1 LKMNCEKMSAFIS
14 DYYDGELDAS
24 LVEEFETHM
33 ANCKV
38 CASELSNFK
47 AISGMLKSTHAPK
60 IAARAVAPSWEQFA
74 TRREV
79 PHQIQVSNSAFNPRR
94 MFAYAI
100 GVVALAASILLIVSL
115 TSRTNPSLVAHN
127 HKHALT
133 NNADIAI
140 GFEKL
145 LDGEA
150 SQPIAALNSLSKTFD
165 GREAAIE
172 SETELGYEPSISQ
185 ALPSGV
191 KLVSNRILKLPPCNC
206 TADECSCGSARCI
219 CAASLCKRVD
229 GSEFLVIEHCETQ
242 NVSFGHLKSELLRDE
257 NYEVQ
262 LMNTGKQLVASWIT
276 DHHRLTAIGLNDKTE
291 ALAIIAR
298 VASR

>member
-1 LKMNCEKMSAFIS
+1 LHEVGRDHHFPKNLQNPVKFTHVNSIQKPADTHSTAMGCYESHKLKSRCHLTRAVYSSQTTET
-14 DYYDGELDAS
+14 
-24 LVEEFETHM
+24 ETH
-33 ANCKV
+33 
-38 CASELSNFK
+38 SESFT
-47 AISGMLKSTHAPK
+47 G
-60 IAARAVAPSWEQFA
+60 
-74 TRREV
+74 
-79 PHQIQVSNSAFNPRR
+79 
-94 MFAYAI
+94 
-100 GVVALAASILLIVSL
+100 ALAASILLIVRL
-115 TSRTNPSLVAHN
+115 TTRTNSDSVAHN
-127 HKHALT
+127 HIHSLT

-165 GREAAIE
+165 GREAAIDE

-242 NVSFGHLKSELLRDE
+242 NVSFGHLRSEVLRDE
-257 NYEVQ
+257 N
-262 LMNTGKQLVASWIT
+262 
-276 DHHRLTAIGLNDKTE
+276 
-291 ALAIIAR
+291 
-298 VASR
+298 